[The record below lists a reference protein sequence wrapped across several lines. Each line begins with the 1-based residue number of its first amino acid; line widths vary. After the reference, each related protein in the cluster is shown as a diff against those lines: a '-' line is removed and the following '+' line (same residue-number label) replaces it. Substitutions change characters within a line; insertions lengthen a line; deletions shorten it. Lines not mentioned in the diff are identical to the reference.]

1 MKKIFYI
8 ILVVLLFSFEF
19 HNLSANA
26 DNNKIEV
33 SQKKEE
39 SIEEKKSIF
48 CTMSII
54 KNITEFFGFCDN
66 KKHSLSEEISDI
78 KNDIS
83 DSAKE
88 AKNKIS
94 DLKENLE
101 SKIFD
106 KSNDSS
112 KDKK

>member
-1 MKKIFYI
+1 
-8 ILVVLLFSFEF
+8 LLLLFSFEF
-19 HNLSANA
+19 HNLSANTE
-26 DNNKIEV
+26 NNKIEV
-33 SQKKEE
+33 GKKKEE
-39 SIEEKKSIF
+39 HIKENKSIF
-48 CTMSII
+48 CTMLVI
-54 KNITEFFGFCDN
+54 KNITEFFGFCDD

-83 DSAKE
+83 DGAKE

-106 KSNDSS
+106 KSNDSN